1 MKPAPRRTSPDLV
14 YYLPKPHDIQ
24 RTGQAH
30 VARRR
35 WQSDARQDVPRKI
48 RSYSMLWRK
57 KFWLILGVCCLAVF
71 CCASCITIHPCATNG
86 FRLFQFCA
94 LLLSLAA
101 TVMYVI
107 VSFTGSN
114 YNARKELTDATATVR
129 GGKGLD
135 PHGETEETK

>member
-1 MKPAPRRTSPDLV
+1 
-14 YYLPKPHDIQ
+14 
-24 RTGQAH
+24 
-30 VARRR
+30 
-35 WQSDARQDVPRKI
+35 
-48 RSYSMLWRK
+48 MLWRK

-94 LLLSLAA
+94 LLLSFAA

-107 VSFTGSN
+107 VSFTGSY

-129 GGKGLD
+129 GGKGLG
-135 PHGETEETK
+135 PHGETEEAK